1 MGGSGKRG
9 VLFLLVF
16 TVFKN
21 NFRNSLVPQQVKDL
35 MFSLLLAGVQ
45 FLAWELSHAL
55 GMAKKIK

>member
-1 MGGSGKRG
+1 M
-9 VLFLLVF
+9 LVF